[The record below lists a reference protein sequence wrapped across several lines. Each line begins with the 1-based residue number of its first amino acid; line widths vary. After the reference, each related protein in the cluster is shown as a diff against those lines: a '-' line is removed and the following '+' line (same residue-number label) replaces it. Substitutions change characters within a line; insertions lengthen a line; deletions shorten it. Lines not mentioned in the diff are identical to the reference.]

1 MKMVKERNIFEI
13 LSVLDRMDKPLTS
26 QGITE
31 ELRDIGIPLTDRMV
45 RHYLQLLDGKG
56 FTVNLGKQ
64 GRRIT
69 DAGRDELMKSYVYG
83 RSDLIKDQI
92 IKLISDARFDVNR
105 QRGEV
110 LVNLSLIGEGEEQE
124 VRRVLWEVCSSG
136 LFPPF
141 VKIVHSGERLCRR
154 EVPDGV
160 FGLATM
166 SSITIDEI
174 LLNNGIYVTTD
185 WPIGLLEIRELKPVR
200 VTCSIGTEGLSI
212 DPAAMMICKRMG
224 SVYDAVTKG
233 RGEVLADYREIH
245 HITRT
250 RAIGLLRKAVDLFGG
265 LIIVGRSGE
274 NILGRQT
281 KQGYAGIIVFCG
293 ESLPAALEEKGIETN
308 TRTVES
314 AINFKELEP
323 IAPVKGEV
331 LLL

>member
-1 MKMVKERNIFEI
+1 MTRERNIFEI
-13 LSVLDRMDKPLTS
+13 LSVLDRKSTSMTS
-26 QGITE
+26 QEITD
-31 ELRDIGIPLTDRMV
+31 ELKDLGIPLTGRMI
-45 RHYLQLLDGKG
+45 RHYLQFLDEQG
-56 FTVNLGKQ
+56 FTLNLGKQ

-69 DAGRDELMKSYVYG
+69 DAGRDELMKSYVHG

-92 IKLISDARFDVNR
+92 IKLISDDRFDINK

-110 LVNLSLIGEGEEQE
+110 LVNFSLIGEGEEQE
-124 VRRVLWEVCSSG
+124 VRRVLREVCSSG

-141 VKIVHSGERLCRR
+141 IKIVHSGGRLCGR
-154 EVPDGV
+154 EIPDGM

-166 SSITIDEI
+166 SSITTDEI

-185 WPIGLLEIRELKPVR
+185 WPMGLLEIRGLKPVR

-233 RGEVLADYREIH
+233 QGEVLSDYREIH
-245 HITRT
+245 HIARS
-250 RAIGLLRKAVDLFGG
+250 RAMGLLRKAVDLFGG

-281 KQGYAGIIVFCG
+281 KQGYSGVIVFCG
-293 ESLPAALEEKGIETN
+293 ESLPAALEERGIQTN